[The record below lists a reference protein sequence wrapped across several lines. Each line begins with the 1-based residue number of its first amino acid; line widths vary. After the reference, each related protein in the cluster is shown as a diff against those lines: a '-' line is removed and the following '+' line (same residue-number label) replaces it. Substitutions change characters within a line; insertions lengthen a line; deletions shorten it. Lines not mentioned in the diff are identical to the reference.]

1 MKKLLLITVLFS
13 SLFFSA
19 FSLGKGDFN
28 EEPQILGEVTEEQTE
43 QTEEAAAQNSHTE
56 TNKGE
61 TEMTKTIKIEGMMCP
76 HCQGRVEKALN
87 ALEGVTAVVDLEAGT
102 AAVTLTGAV
111 SDEALRQAVTDAG
124 YEVTSIA

>member
-1 MKKLLLITVLFS
+1 
-13 SLFFSA
+13 
-19 FSLGKGDFN
+19 
-28 EEPQILGEVTEEQTE
+28 
-43 QTEEAAAQNSHTE
+43 
-56 TNKGE
+56 
-61 TEMTKTIKIEGMMCP
+61 MTKTIKIEGMMCP
-76 HCQGRVEKALN
+76 HCQARVEKALN

>member
-1 MKKLLLITVLFS
+1 
-13 SLFFSA
+13 
-19 FSLGKGDFN
+19 
-28 EEPQILGEVTEEQTE
+28 
-43 QTEEAAAQNSHTE
+43 
-56 TNKGE
+56 
-61 TEMTKTIKIEGMMCP
+61 MTKTIKIEGMMCP